1 MSEGPARLIKNQYV
15 EDTETSLLVGCD
27 NYM

>member
-1 MSEGPARLIKNQYV
+1 MSEGPARLIKIQYV
-15 EDTETSLLVGCD
+15 EDPETSLLIGCD